1 MCVRDI
7 AMHVAIDI
15 PPCLLSNTTTTSHIP
30 TSISTSAS
38 ISAYQLLLLIT
49 TGFIVLV
56 DGLEQCVMI
65 H

>member
-7 AMHVAIDI
+7 AMHAAIDI

-30 TSISTSAS
+30 TFISTSAS
-38 ISAYQLLLLIT
+38 ISAYQFLLLIT